1 MIVWGEIMLV
11 SLTNLT
17 KYVGDR
23 CLLDNVELHIENK
36 DKIGL
41 LGVNGTG
48 KSTLLK
54 IIAGK
59 EDYHGKILYQK
70 DIKINYLPQTPV
82 YHQED
87 TILQAVKKEF
97 SQKEMNEYEIK
108 ASLGKFGIYEL
119 DEKIKN
125 LSGGQIKR
133 IALAVA
139 LVKTCD
145 LLILDEPTNHLDN
158 TMIDYLEKFL
168 IKWNKG
174 LLMVTHD
181 RYFLER
187 VVNRIVEIDHGSIYK
202 YEANYSKYLQLKQ
215 ERIETQLQSQRK
227 RKLFLKKELE
237 WVRAGVQARTTKSKD
252 RLQRFKKLSQIK
264 DIELNGKVEMIHTMS
279 RLGGKTIELKHISK
293 AFGSHVLFD
302 DFSYMFKKHD
312 RIGILGDNGTGKST
326 LLNIIT
332 GNMESDSGQVVV
344 GETVRFGYFKQG
356 HDDLPSQKRVIDYI
370 QDISNDFVSDGKRM
384 SAKDMLERFLFDAKL
399 QYTPI
404 SRLSGGEKRRLY
416 LLRVLME
423 MPNVLVLDEPTN
435 DLDIE
440 TLAILEDYLD
450 DFEGIILTVSHDRY
464 FLDRICD
471 GLFILQNQHLRYVN
485 GGYSQQIDSST
496 KVEKEKTSSL
506 QDYKNQKSVKLK
518 MTYLEKKEFETIED
532 DISLLEKQIK
542 DIEEQMN
549 DLVNFDE
556 ISKLT
561 RQRDD
566 IQNELDLKND
576 RFLYLL
582 ELQEQIDNQ

>member
-59 EDYHGKILYQK
+59 EDYQGKILYQK

-215 ERIETQLQSQRK
+215 
-227 RKLFLKKELE
+227 
-237 WVRAGVQARTTKSKD
+237 
-252 RLQRFKKLSQIK
+252 
-264 DIELNGKVEMIHTMS
+264 
-279 RLGGKTIELKHISK
+279 
-293 AFGSHVLFD
+293 
-302 DFSYMFKKHD
+302 
-312 RIGILGDNGTGKST
+312 
-326 LLNIIT
+326 
-332 GNMESDSGQVVV
+332 
-344 GETVRFGYFKQG
+344 
-356 HDDLPSQKRVIDYI
+356 
-370 QDISNDFVSDGKRM
+370 
-384 SAKDMLERFLFDAKL
+384 
-399 QYTPI
+399 
-404 SRLSGGEKRRLY
+404 
-416 LLRVLME
+416 
-423 MPNVLVLDEPTN
+423 
-435 DLDIE
+435 
-440 TLAILEDYLD
+440 
-450 DFEGIILTVSHDRY
+450 
-464 FLDRICD
+464 
-471 GLFILQNQHLRYVN
+471 
-485 GGYSQQIDSST
+485 
-496 KVEKEKTSSL
+496 
-506 QDYKNQKSVKLK
+506 
-518 MTYLEKKEFETIED
+518 
-532 DISLLEKQIK
+532 
-542 DIEEQMN
+542 
-549 DLVNFDE
+549 
-556 ISKLT
+556 
-561 RQRDD
+561 
-566 IQNELDLKND
+566 
-576 RFLYLL
+576 
-582 ELQEQIDNQ
+582 

>member
-1 MIVWGEIMLV
+1 MIVRGEIMLV
-11 SLTNLT
+11 SLSNLT

-23 CLLDNVELHIENK
+23 CLLDNIELHIENK

-54 IIAGK
+54 IIAGQ
-59 EDYHGKILYQK
+59 EDYQGKIIYQK

-82 YHQED
+82 YNKED
-87 TILQAVKKEF
+87 TILETVVKQF
-97 SQKEMNEYEIK
+97 DHQDIHEYEMK
-108 ASLGKFGIYEL
+108 ASLSKFGIYQL

-133 IALAVA
+133 IALAIA
-139 LVKTCD
+139 LVKSCD

-158 TMIDYLEKFL
+158 TMIDYLEKYL

-187 VVNRIVEIDHGSIYK
+187 VVNRIVEIDHGMVYK

-215 ERIETQLQSQRK
+215 ERIDNQLQSQRK

-252 RLQRFKKLSQIK
+252 RLQRFEKLSQMK
-264 DIELNGKVEMIHTMS
+264 DVQLNGKVEMIHTMS
-279 RLGGKTIELKHISK
+279 RLGGKTIELDHISK
-293 AFGSHVLFD
+293 AFDTNVLFD
-302 DFSYMFKKHD
+302 DFSYTFKRHD

-332 GNMESDSGQVVV
+332 GLVKSDSGQVII
-344 GETVRFGYFKQG
+344 GETVRIGYFKQG
-356 HDDLPSQKRVIDYI
+356 HDDLPLQKRVIDYI
-370 QDISNDFVSDGKRM
+370 QELSNDFVSDGQRL
-384 SAKDMLERFLFDAKL
+384 SAKDMLERFLFDANL

-471 GLFILQNQHLRYVN
+471 GLFIIQNQHLRYVN
-485 GGYSQQIDSST
+485 GGYSQQMDTST
-496 KVEKEKTSSL
+496 KVEKEKTNSL
-506 QDYKNQKSVKLK
+506 QNYKKHKPVKLK
-518 MTYLEKKEFETIED
+518 MTYQEKKEFETIED
-532 DISLLEKQIK
+532 DISHLEKQMRN
-542 DIEEQMN
+542 IEDKMEHIIQ
-549 DLVNFDE
+549 FDE
-556 ISKLT
+556 IFKLT
-561 RQRDD
+561 KQRDELQD
-566 IQNELDLKND
+566 LLDEKNE

-582 ELQEQIDNQ
+582 ELQEQIDQQ

>member
-59 EDYHGKILYQK
+59 EDYQGKILYQK

>member
-1 MIVWGEIMLV
+1 MLV
-11 SLTNLT
+11 SFSNLT
-17 KYVGDR
+17 KRVGDR

-54 IIAGK
+54 IVAGI
-59 EDYHGKILYQK
+59 EDYQGKMIYQK
-70 DIKINYLPQTPV
+70 DLKIHYLPQTPL
-82 YHQED
+82 YNQED
-87 TILQAVKKEF
+87 TILQTVHKQID
-97 SQKEMNEYEIK
+97 QKDINEYEIK
-108 ASLGKFGIYEL
+108 ASLGKFGIYQL

-133 IALAVA
+133 IALAIA

-145 LLILDEPTNHLDN
+145 LLILDEPTNQLDN
-158 TMIDYLEKFL
+158 TMIDYLESFL

-187 VVNRIVEIDHGSIYK
+187 IVNRIVEIDHGMVYK

-215 ERIETQLQSQRK
+215 ERLDNQLQSQRK

-252 RLQRFKKLSQIK
+252 RLQRFEKLSQIK
-264 DIELNGKVEMIHTMS
+264 DIEVNGKIEMIHTMS
-279 RLGGKTIELKHISK
+279 RLGGKTIELDHISK
-293 AFGSHVLFD
+293 SFGSKQLFD
-302 DFSYMFKKHD
+302 EFSYMFKKHD
-312 RIGILGDNGTGKST
+312 RIGILGDNGTGKTT
-326 LLNIIT
+326 LLNILT
-332 GNMESDSGQVVV
+332 GNMRSDSGRVIV

-356 HDDLPSQKRVIDYI
+356 YEDLPEQKRVLDYI
-370 QDISNDFVSDGKRM
+370 QDISNDFVSDGQRL
-384 SAKDMLERFLFDAKL
+384 SAKDMLERFLFDSKL
-399 QYTPI
+399 QYTLI

-416 LLRVLME
+416 LLRVLMT

-440 TLAILEDYLD
+440 TLTILEDYLD
-450 DFEGIILTVSHDRY
+450 EFTGIIIVVSHDRY

-471 GLFILQNQHLRYVN
+471 GLFIIQNQHIRYVN
-485 GGYSQQIDSST
+485 GGYSVNIDTST
-496 KVEKEKTSSL
+496 KREKEKTNVSKR
-506 QDYKNQKSVKLK
+506 YKDNKPVKIK
-518 MTYLEKKEFETIED
+518 MSYQEKKEFETIENE
-532 DISLLEKQIK
+532 ISQLEKQIHE
-542 DIEEQMN
+542 IEEKMS
-549 DLVNFDE
+549 DMKNFNE
-556 ISKLT
+556 ISELT
-561 RQRDD
+561 IQRDKV
-566 IQNELDLKND
+566 QEMLDEKND

>member
-59 EDYHGKILYQK
+59 EDYQGKILYQK

-108 ASLGKFGIYEL
+108 SSLGKFGIYEL

-252 RLQRFKKLSQIK
+252 RLQRFEKLSQIK

>member
-59 EDYHGKILYQK
+59 EDYQGKILYQK
-70 DIKINYLPQTPV
+70 DIQINYLPQTPV

-97 SQKEMNEYEIK
+97 NQKEMNEYEIK

-133 IALAVA
+133 IALAIV

-187 VVNRIVEIDHGSIYK
+187 VVNRIVEIDHGAIYK

-215 ERIETQLQSQRK
+215 ERIETQLLSQRK
-227 RKLFLKKELE
+227 RQLFLKKELE

-252 RLQRFKKLSQIK
+252 RLQRFEKLSQIK

-279 RLGGKTIELKHISK
+279 RLGGKTIELKRISK

-332 GNMESDSGQVVV
+332 GNMKSDSGDVIV

-384 SAKDMLERFLFDAKL
+384 SAKDMLERFLFDSKL

-471 GLFILQNQHLRYVN
+471 GLFILQNHHLRYVN

-496 KVEKEKTSSL
+496 KVEKEKTNSL
-506 QDYKNQKSVKLK
+506 HNYKNQKSVKLK
-518 MTYLEKKEFETIED
+518 MTYLEKKEFEKIED

-549 DLVNFDE
+549 DFVNFDE

-561 RQRDD
+561 QRRDE
-566 IQNELDLKND
+566 IQNQLDLKND

>member
-59 EDYHGKILYQK
+59 EDYQGKILYQK

-440 TLAILEDYLD
+440 TLAILEEYLD
-450 DFEGIILTVSHDRY
+450 DFEVIILTVSHDRY